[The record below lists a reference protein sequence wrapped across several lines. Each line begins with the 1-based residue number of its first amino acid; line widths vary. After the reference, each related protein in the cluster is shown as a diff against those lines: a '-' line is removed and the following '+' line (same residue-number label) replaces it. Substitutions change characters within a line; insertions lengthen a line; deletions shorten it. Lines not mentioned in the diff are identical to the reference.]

1 MASSEPGF
9 GDRFTLTLVT
19 DDPGLAADADAAG
32 IERIGIDIERLGKV
46 GRQAEHPQA
55 RISSHE
61 LDDLSRLA
69 PRLTRAKLFCRLDPL
84 HPGTGE
90 QVERALGLGAG
101 VLMLPY
107 FAEAGDAVRFLEL
120 VDGRAETVLL
130 VETAPAA
137 WRVELLAALDGLDEI
152 MVGLNDLSWS
162 MGVSNRFSLLA
173 SPLMAAL
180 ASAVRGAGRR
190 FSVGGLGRW
199 DDEDLQSPPDLI
211 YAQYPRLRAQGAW
224 LARSFYRSPSPFDWP
239 TAVQALRRRLDHWAA
254 ADPAAQEAAR
264 LALLRL

>member
-9 GDRFTLTLVT
+9 GDRFTLTLIT

-55 RISSHE
+55 RISSHVLE
-61 LDDLSRLA
+61 DLARLG
-69 PRLTRAKLFCRLDPL
+69 PRLTRARLFCRLDPL

-107 FAEAGDAVRFLEL
+107 FAEAADAARFLEL

-137 WRVELLAALDGLDEI
+137 WRVELLASLDGLDEV

-162 MGVSNRFSLLA
+162 MGVTNRFSLLA
-173 SPLMAAL
+173 SPLMQAL
-180 ASAVRGAGRR
+180 ASAVRAAGRR
-190 FSVGGLGRW
+190 FSAGGLGRW
-199 DDEDLQSPPDLI
+199 DDDDLESPPDLI
-211 YAQYPRLRAQGAW
+211 YAQYPRLQAQGAW
-224 LARSFYRSPSPFDWP
+224 LARSFYRGPSPFDWP
-239 TAVQALRRRLDHWAA
+239 AAVQALRRRLDHWAA
-254 ADPAAQEAAR
+254 ADPALQEAAR
-264 LALLRL
+264 LALLKL